1 MIPVPGFEGRR
12 VAVFGLGRS
21 GITAARALQAG
32 GAIPVL
38 WDDGVSGRMQAEAE
52 GFLVEDLTRADW
64 SGFAALV
71 LSPGAPLTHP
81 KPHWSVERAHEAGVP
96 VIGDVELFARAL
108 AALAQGQRPRV
119 VAITGTNGKST
130 TTALI
135 GWVLKQ
141 AGLTVHIGGNIGIG
155 VLALPEPTADA
166 VYVIEVSSYQL
177 DLTTS
182 FAPDVAILTN
192 VSPDHLDRHGGM
204 EGYVAAKRRIFQA
217 QDDEALA
224 LVGVDEEWGRKIA
237 LDLRAQG
244 RKVETVVSLPSPLG
258 GEGGLRRKTD
268 EGDVSPVAS
277 PAEEAQPYL
286 AAPSSEPLR
295 GPPSPP
301 RGEGYAAAAG
311 VLTAGGKVLA
321 DLTAARSLPGRHNA
335 QNAAFAYA
343 TARALGVPHE
353 AAVEGLLSFPGL
365 SHRMEA
371 VGRLGAVRFINDSK
385 ATNAD
390 AARQALASYPSVF
403 WIAGGRAKDGGIDD
417 LRDLFPRVNKAY
429 LIGEAADAF
438 SVTLADTPHVVA
450 HTMERAV
457 ELAAVDAAEAGGEQV
472 VLLSPACASFDQFP
486 DFEVRGEAFRAAVLA
501 LGARPEPAA

>member
-108 AALAQGQRPRV
+108 AALPQGERPRV

-141 AGLTVHIGGNIGIG
+141 AGLSVHIGGNIGIG

-177 DLTTS
+177 DLTTG

-217 QDDEALA
+217 QDGEALA
-224 LVGVDEEWGRKIA
+224 LVGVDEEWGRKA
-237 LDLRAQG
+237 AADLRAQG
-244 RKVETVVSLPSPLG
+244 RRVETVLSLPSP
-258 GEGGLRRKTD
+258 
-268 EGDVSPVAS
+268 A
-277 PAEEAQPYL
+277 
-286 AAPSSEPLR
+286 
-295 GPPSPP
+295 
-301 RGEGYAAAAG
+301 RGEGYGAAAG
-311 VLTAGGKVLA
+311 VLTAGGAVLA

-343 TARALGVPHE
+343 TARALGVSHE
-353 AAVEGLLSFPGL
+353 AAVEGLLTFPGL

-371 VGRLGAVRFINDSK
+371 VGRLGSVRFINDSK

-390 AARQALASYPSVF
+390 AARQALASYPAVF
-403 WIAGGRAKDGGIDD
+403 WIAGGKAKDGGIDA
-417 LRDLFPRVNKAY
+417 LHDLFPRVTKAY

-438 SVTLADTPHVVA
+438 AVTLADTPHVVA

-457 ELAAVDAAEAGGEQV
+457 ELAAADATAAGGEQV

-486 DFEVRGEAFRAAVLA
+486 DFEVRGEAFRAAVLS

>member
-52 GFLVEDLTRADW
+52 GFLVEDLTRSDW
-64 SGFAALV
+64 SSFAALV

-81 KPHWSVERAHEAGVP
+81 KPHWTVERAHAAGVP

-108 AALAQGQRPRV
+108 HALPKDQRPRV

-135 GWVLKQ
+135 GWVLKS
-141 AGLTVHIGGNIGIG
+141 AGLSVHIGGNIGIG
-155 VLALPEPTADA
+155 VLALPEPTPDA

-192 VSPDHLDRHGGM
+192 ISPDHLDRHGGM
-204 EGYVAAKRRIFQA
+204 EGYVAAKRRIFQT
-217 QDDEALA
+217 QGPEALA
-224 LVGVDEEWGRKIA
+224 LVGVDEAWGQGIA
-237 LDLRAQG
+237 HDLREYG
-244 RKVETVVSLPSPLG
+244 HRICTVSTS
-258 GEGGLRRKTD
+258 
-268 EGDVSPVAS
+268 AH
-277 PAEEAQPYL
+277 
-286 AAPSSEPLR
+286 
-295 GPPSPP
+295 P
-301 RGEGYAAAAG
+301 RGGGDPVRAVSTTPTESLKPKNWVPASAG
-311 VLTAGGKVLA
+311 MSGIEAEPGALLADGDVLA
-321 DLTAARSLPGRHNA
+321 DLSAARSLPGRHNA

-343 TARALGVPHE
+343 AARALGVSHD
-353 AAVEGLLSFPGL
+353 AAVEGLLTFPGL
-365 SHRMEA
+365 AHRMEA

-385 ATNAD
+385 GTNAD

-403 WIAGGRAKDGGIDD
+403 WIAGGKAKEGGIDS
-417 LRDLFPRVNKAY
+417 LRDLFPHVAKAY

-457 ELAAVDAAEAGGEQV
+457 ELAAADAARAGGEQV

-501 LGARPEPAA
+501 LGAKPEPAA